1 MILSETMIKALPG
14 TSYQIFNHQFD
25 SFEEA
30 MSMIAKALDCSVLT
44 PGEIVKISWKFG
56 KTPQEVEEAWKMAMN
71 KCEL

>member
-1 MILSETMIKALPG
+1 
-14 TSYQIFNHQFD
+14 
-25 SFEEA
+25 
-30 MSMIAKALDCSVLT
+30 MIAKALDCSVLT